1 MMPTAVDELK
11 ATLKTIREDIFK
23 SDNFGEVNDLEIEAD
38 RIENEINELTG
49 KKEVG
54 L

>member
-54 L
+54 K